1 MCHFLQMFLLKTVLN
16 VPWNKWWRKLFFFR
30 DTTNIIH
37 YQYHQCVR
45 LMQWNE
51 MKWNECNEMNSDSP
65 QSFKHPRKDHP
76 CNCASN
82 KLCIRNKKCCLFGS
96 KSLPLFFLI
105 TQYFLMKIIWQSS
118 GLIQLFKNTCII
130 IAFLQWRCW
139 IKKTHITAA
148 DESCFHVC
156 TDVCTDVGRALDS
169 FSYCKRQF
177 KHRYES
183 VYLLYLIP
191 VSIKPVFTHGEW
203 NRVLLLS
210 RPVCGKSDLC

>member
-1 MCHFLQMFLLKTVLN
+1 MQWKPLYSDSTQSI
-16 VPWNKWWRKLFFFR
+16 PER
-30 DTTNIIH
+30 IIH
-37 YQYHQCVR
+37 VTI
-45 LMQWNE
+45 
-51 MKWNECNEMNSDSP
+51 
-65 QSFKHPRKDHP
+65 
-76 CNCASN
+76 SN

-96 KSLPLFFLI
+96 KSLPLFFWI

-139 IKKTHITAA
+139 IKKTHTTAA

-169 FSYCKRQF
+169 FSYCKQQF

-191 VSIKPVFTHGEW
+191 VSIKPVFTQGEW
-203 NRVLLLS
+203 NRVLLWS
-210 RPVCGKSDLC
+210 RPVCEKSDLC